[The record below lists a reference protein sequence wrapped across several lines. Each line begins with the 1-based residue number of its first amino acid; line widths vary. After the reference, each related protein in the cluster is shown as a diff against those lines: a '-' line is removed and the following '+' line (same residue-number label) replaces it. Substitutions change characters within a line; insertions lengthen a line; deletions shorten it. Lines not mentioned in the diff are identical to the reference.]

1 LQFGAALLRKRPFA
15 QPKEAAMKKHEILS
29 PHSRAALF
37 DPPTEPTAIVRH
49 YTFSPEDLA
58 LIRRR
63 RRAPNRLGF
72 AVHLAYLRFPGR
84 VLGVD
89 ETPPADMMAFIASQ
103 IGCDAS
109 DFASYAR
116 RIETRWEHLGELQI
130 HLGMR
135 PVQREDA
142 RAVAHIAMEQANGS
156 DRGDAIVSVMI
167 AYLREQKALLP
178 SSSEL
183 ERLALT
189 ARALARKRAYKNLA
203 ENVPQETIA
212 ALEALLAVVD
222 EQGRTPLTWL
232 REWPEAPRQKNLST
246 LVQRLQYVRK
256 LGVGPDRE
264 RRIHQ
269 ARYAAIARETGILG
283 AQHLSRFDTPRRL
296 ATLIV
301 FAREMEAVL
310 TDATLAMFDK
320 MLGSVFRRADNK
332 HKENLVARAKTLD
345 ASARALLGMAKAMLV
360 AKDKDEDLLAAVEKA
375 LGWKRLKSI
384 VIEAE
389 KTVAQ
394 TRPDNLAEI
403 VERHA
408 SVRRMTPLILGA
420 FTFRA
425 GKESDSLLAAL
436 DVLRQLHASGAKKL
450 PPHPP
455 TAFLKPAWRKLVKA
469 GGVVDRRAYEVAVM
483 MTLRERLQSGDVWVE
498 GSRAFRAFDDFL
510 LPPDAF
516 AVRRNAGELGLA
528 VADRFED
535 WRAEKAKQLETR
547 LREVDELAAAGEL
560 PEATLSEEGLS
571 ISPIRS
577 RENEAADAIARRLY
591 AMLPRLRVT
600 ELLAEVHGWT
610 SFADRFGHL
619 RTGAPPDD
627 SHALMTAL
635 LADATNLG
643 LARMA
648 RSSKVFSHSKL
659 LWIAEWHVRDETYQA
674 ALACLVD
681 AIHAQ
686 PFTKIWGDGDT
697 SSSDG
702 QFFRAGGH
710 GEARADY
717 NAKYGSEP
725 GVKFYTHVSDRYAPF
740 HTKVIAANAS
750 EAAHVLDGL
759 MHHESALDIRE
770 HYTDTAGAIDHVFG
784 LCSLLGFRFAP
795 RIRDLADRRIYVLD
809 PRAEYK
815 ALTPIIGGAI
825 DMRVPGD
832 NWDGI
837 LRAGASIKAG
847 TVAPSAILR
856 RLAAY
861 PRQNM
866 LAKALKEIGR
876 LDRTLFTLD
885 WISDPALRRRSSAG
899 LNKGEAHHALKRAVF
914 FHRLGEIRD
923 RTFENQRY
931 RASGLNLAVTAI
943 ILWNTVYLARA
954 VDTLRARGE
963 TLPDELLAH
972 IAPLGW
978 EHIAFNGDYV
988 WPAEPLGT
996 AFRPLR
1002 NPRADFLEAA

>member
-1 LQFGAALLRKRPFA
+1 
-15 QPKEAAMKKHEILS
+15 MKKHEILS
-29 PHSRAALF
+29 PQSRAALF
-37 DPPTEPTAIVRH
+37 DPPTDPAAIVRH

-58 LIRRR
+58 LIHQR
-63 RRAPNRLGF
+63 RRAANRLGF
-72 AVHLAYLRFPGR
+72 AVQLACFRFPGR
-84 VLGVD
+84 IMRVD
-89 ETPPADMMAFIASQ
+89 EKPSEHILAFIAGQ
-103 IGCDAS
+103 VDAS
-109 DFASYAR
+109 AQDFHDYAGRAQTRREHIAELQTCLNVRLAR
-116 RIETRWEHLGELQI
+116 RG
-130 HLGMR
+130 
-135 PVQREDA
+135 DA
-142 RAVAHIAMEQANGS
+142 RPLFSIALNEADGT
-156 DRGDAIVSVMI
+156 DRGDAIVAAMI
-167 AYLREQKALLP
+167 AYLREQGVLLP
-178 SSSEL
+178 SSLEL
-183 ERLALT
+183 ERLALA
-189 ARALARKRAYKNLA
+189 ARALARKRAHKNLI
-203 ENVPQETIA
+203 ESLPEGTIA
-212 ALEALLAVVD
+212 ALESLLAVVD
-222 EQGRTPLTWL
+222 EHGRTPLTWL
-232 REWPEAPRQKNLST
+232 REWPEAPRQKNLAS
-246 LVQRLQYVRK
+246 LVERLQYVRK

-269 ARYAAIARETGILG
+269 ARYAAIARETAILS

-296 ATLIV
+296 STLVV

-310 TDATLAMFDK
+310 TDAALAMFDK

-345 ASARALLGMAKAMLV
+345 ASTRALLGMAKAMLA
-360 AKDKDEDLLAAVEKA
+360 AKDKDEDQVAAVENA

-384 VIEAE
+384 VDEAE

-394 TRPDNLAEI
+394 ARPDNLGEI

-425 GKESDSLLAAL
+425 CKESDSLLAAL
-436 DVLRQLHASGAKKL
+436 DVLRQLHANGAKKL

-455 TAFLKPAWRKLVKA
+455 TALLKPAWRKFVKTD
-469 GGVVDRRAYEVAVM
+469 GGVDRKVYEVAVM

-535 WRAEKAKQLETR
+535 WRADKTKLLETR
-547 LREVDELAAAGEL
+547 LREVDALAAAGEL
-560 PEATLSEEGLS
+560 PEATLTEEGLS
-571 ISPIRS
+571 ISPIRKQ
-577 RENEAADAIARRLY
+577 ENEAADAIARRLY
-591 AMLPRLRVT
+591 ALLPRLRVT

-610 SFADRFGHL
+610 GFADRFGHL

-681 AIHAQ
+681 AIHAH

-759 MHHESALDIRE
+759 MHHESSLDIRE
-770 HYTDTAGAIDHVFG
+770 HFTDTAGAIDHVFG
-784 LCSLLGFRFAP
+784 MCGLLGFRFAP
-795 RIRDLADRRIYVLD
+795 RIRDLADRRLYVPD
-809 PRAEYK
+809 ARAQYQT
-815 ALTPIIGGAI
+815 LGTMIGGAI
-825 DMRVPGD
+825 DMRLPGE
-832 NWDGI
+832 NWDEI
-837 LRAGASIKAG
+837 LRSGASIKAG
-847 TVAPSAILR
+847 TVAPSALMR

-861 PRQNM
+861 PRQNA
-866 LAKALKEIGR
+866 LAKALREIGR
-876 LDRTLFTLD
+876 VERTLFTLD
-885 WISDPALRRRSSAG
+885 WISDPALRRRSNAG

-931 RASGLNLAVTAI
+931 RAGGLNLAVTAI

-954 VDTLRARGE
+954 VAALRGRGE
-963 TLPDELLAH
+963 ILPDELLAH
-972 IAPLGW
+972 VAPLGW

-1002 NPRADFLEAA
+1002 NPRAEFLEAA